1 MKKLLILMLLPLTL
15 LVYSAAAE
23 PVNCVKVPE
32 HNKWLCDEATATPIP
47 PTITPTVTAIPT
59 HTHTTVQETATAVPT
74 ATPVVP
80 TATPTIAATANPTP
94 LPPPAKAADGTYY
107 LTQAKVYAGNFS
119 CGNIGSTAHCVHIW
133 NSSGV
138 ILQDFT
144 ITSTQGYGL
153 QFDNGNIIQRGTITA
168 PLGASGHQKV
178 NVTFND
184 VTFNVQSVALQLL
197 DTGCESVTPRRNRS
211 ITVRNSTFTNAGGTE
226 MLYMKCA
233 QDVTIEGNHFAPKSE
248 WAVSLPDTVN
258 AIIRN
263 NTFNLVS
270 EPTNWLGIELPK
282 VAGALVENNTAT
294 GPAGDWLVWQNSG
307 TTGLSVTANTVNGGM
322 GVLCCVSPPST
333 GSGGLRH

>member
-1 MKKLLILMLLPLTL
+1 MKKLLLVLIAPLLLI
-15 LVYSAAAE
+15 YSAAAS
-23 PVNCVKVPE
+23 PVNCTYIPE
-32 HNKWLCDEATATPIP
+32 RDQYLCDNATATPIP
-47 PTITPTVTAIPT
+47 PTVTPTVTAIPT
-59 HTHTTVQETATAVPT
+59 HTPTTVQETATAVPT

-80 TATPTIAATANPTP
+80 TATPTFTATAVPTRP
-94 LPPPAKAADGTYY
+94 LPAKAADGTYY
-107 LTQAKVYAGNFS
+107 LTQTGVYSGNAS
-119 CGNIGSTAHCVHIW
+119 CGNIGNTAHCVHIW